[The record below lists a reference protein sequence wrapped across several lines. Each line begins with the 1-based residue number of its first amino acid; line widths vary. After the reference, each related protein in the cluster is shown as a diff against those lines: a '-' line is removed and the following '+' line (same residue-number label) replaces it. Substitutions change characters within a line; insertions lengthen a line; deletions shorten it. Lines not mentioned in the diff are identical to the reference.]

1 MSESVEHNLTAVLE
15 RIQMQAASDR
25 VRVTQHAQ
33 QEMIEEGFILDEVL
47 GTIAAAQ
54 VLENYPEHR
63 RGPCCLLVGYPGGSR
78 LRKGGGDNE
87 MHHPGLPW
95 RI

>member
-1 MSESVEHNLTAVLE
+1 MSESVEHDLTAVLE
-15 RIQMQAASDR
+15 RIRIQAASDR

-54 VLENYPEHR
+54 VLEN
-63 RGPCCLLVGYPGGSR
+63 
-78 LRKGGGDNE
+78 
-87 MHHPGLPW
+87 
-95 RI
+95 